1 MKLKDIILLS
11 LSAALVIVG
20 THLTMTSGVTTSYPV
35 FMFAVAL
42 LFWYRYRKNDQLVK
56 ENNQTDQKKPLENRK
71 RRK

>member
-11 LSAALVIVG
+11 ISAALVIVG
-20 THLTMTSGVTTSYPV
+20 THLTITSGVITSYPV

-56 ENNQTDQKKPLENRK
+56 ENNQTDQKK
-71 RRK
+71 